1 VGGGVVTTPLRPCGR
16 ERCRLCNPQPIHD
29 EPRDTLPMLLLSA
42 AMLVAVCILAFVL
55 LPVLVL

>member
-1 VGGGVVTTPLRPCGR
+1 MTTPLRPCGR
-16 ERCRLCNPQPIHD
+16 ERCRLCNPRPIHD

-42 AMLVAVCILAFVL
+42 AMLVLLGIFAFVL